1 MAHRFDAIVI
11 GTGQSGPSLA
21 RRLTEAGRKVAVI
34 ERKRFGGTCVNNG
47 CIPTKSLIASARAAH
62 VARRAAD
69 FGVVIEGPV
78 RVDMKAVKARKDAIV
93 RVSNEGVE
101 EGLRENPGV
110 TVHVG
115 HARFTGPKRV
125 EVDGAVLEAEQI
137 FINVG
142 GRADVPLIPGIEV
155 VPYLTNSSI
164 MAVDFLPE
172 HLVILGGSYI
182 GLEFGQMY
190 RRFGSEVTVIQRNPH
205 LIPREDEDVSS
216 AIREILEGEGI
227 RILTD
232 AAVTRVA
239 ERGGK
244 VAVSVTA
251 GGKAMEVTGSHL
263 LVATGRRPNTDDL
276 GLEAAGIETDE
287 RGYIKVDGQLRTN
300 VPGIFAMGDC
310 NGRGAFTHTSYNDF
324 EIIAAN
330 LFEGEERRVED
341 RILTY
346 GLFIDPP
353 LGRAGMT
360 EKDVRRKGTKALVA
374 KMPMED
380 VGRAYERSETQ
391 GFMKIIVDAGSRQ
404 LLGAA
409 LLGIEGDEI
418 VQGLLDMMYAKA
430 PFTVI
435 QRAMHIHPTVYEMIP
450 YMFEDL
456 QPLE

>member
-1 MAHRFDAIVI
+1 MNHSFDAIII

-21 RRLTEAGRKVAVI
+21 HRLAGAGKRVAI
-34 ERKRFGGTCVNNG
+34 AERKRFGGTCVNNG
-47 CIPTKSLIASARAAH
+47 CIPTKSLIASARTAH

-69 FGVVIEGPV
+69 FGVMIDGPI
-78 RVDMKAVKARKDAIV
+78 RIDMKAVKARKDAIV

-101 EGLRENPGV
+101 QGLREAEGV
-110 TVHVG
+110 TAFHE
-115 HARFTGPKRV
+115 HARFVGPRQVAVGDDVLTG
-125 EVDGAVLEAEQI
+125 DHI

-142 GRADVPLIPGIEV
+142 GRADIPPIPGIET
-155 VPYLTNSSI
+155 VPYLDNSSI

-190 RRFGSEVTVIQRNPH
+190 RRFGSEVTIIQHGPQ
-205 LIPREDEDVSS
+205 LVPREDPDIAQ
-216 AIREILEGEGI
+216 AIREILEDEGI

-232 AAVTRVA
+232 ADATRV
-239 ERGGK
+239 ENRGDK
-244 VAVSVTA
+244 VAVSVT
-251 GGKAMEVTGSHL
+251 GGSVTTEVVGSHL

-276 GLEAAGIETDE
+276 GLEAAGVEVDA

-300 VPGIFAMGDC
+300 VPGIWAMGDC

-330 LFEGEERRVED
+330 LFDDDPRRVED
-341 RILTY
+341 RIPTY

-360 EKDVRRKGTKALVA
+360 EAEVRRKGLKALVA

-380 VGRAYERSETQ
+380 VGRAYERSETK
-391 GFMKIIVDAGSRQ
+391 GFMKVIVDAETRQ

-430 PFTVI
+430 PYTVI

-450 YMFEDL
+450 YIFEDL
-456 QPLE
+456 QPVD

>member
-1 MAHRFDAIVI
+1 
-11 GTGQSGPSLA
+11 
-21 RRLTEAGRKVAVI
+21 
-34 ERKRFGGTCVNNG
+34 
-47 CIPTKSLIASARAAH
+47 
-62 VARRAAD
+62 
-69 FGVVIEGPV
+69 
-78 RVDMKAVKARKDAIV
+78 
-93 RVSNEGVE
+93 
-101 EGLRENPGV
+101 
-110 TVHVG
+110 
-115 HARFTGPKRV
+115 
-125 EVDGAVLEAEQI
+125 
-137 FINVG
+137 
-142 GRADVPLIPGIEV
+142 
-155 VPYLTNSSI
+155 
-164 MAVDFLPE
+164 
-172 HLVILGGSYI
+172 
-182 GLEFGQMY
+182 
-190 RRFGSEVTVIQRNPH
+190 
-205 LIPREDEDVSS
+205 
-216 AIREILEGEGI
+216 
-227 RILTD
+227 
-232 AAVTRVA
+232 
-239 ERGGK
+239 
-244 VAVSVTA
+244 VTA

-360 EKDVRRKGTKALVA
+360 EKDVRRKGIRALVA

-404 LLGAA
+404 ILGAA

-430 PFTVI
+430 PYDVI